1 MKREILDILIKKG
14 IITKDDLEGLKDP
27 EKELLYL
34 NKITYDNI
42 ADATAEYYKLQ
53 RVYLPLDVKPVIEIP
68 VDIAKKYNVFPYKIE
83 RNKLYLAMS
92 DPADINATDS
102 VKIATGLD
110 VIPVVAAAN
119 EIERAVKRWIEREET
134 DMDIEMSIEENE
146 EEDLEAPDSPAIKI
160 VRDIIE
166 GALLEEASDIHIE
179 PHKDRTEVRYR
190 IDGVLQSISKYPKN
204 MHFPIVSRI
213 KVMARLNIT
222 ERRIPQDGRIML
234 KRPKEADL
242 RVSTMPTI
250 HGEKVV
256 IRILN
261 KERKIATLEELG
273 YSGISLERILK
284 SIRSPYGMILLTG
297 PTGSGKTTTLYS
309 ILSRVYSD
317 DINIITVED
326 PPEYEFPGV
335 NQVQINEKTGL
346 TFATALRSILRQD
359 PDIIMIG
366 EIRDEETARIAVQ
379 AAMTGHL
386 VLSTLHTNDASSA
399 PTRLFDMGIEPYL
412 VASSLV
418 CVAAQRLARK
428 VCPYCAEEYV
438 LDDNDPVNEI
448 LNLHGAKVKRGKGCP
463 HCNYTGY
470 KGRTAIT
477 EVLYVDSKIREL
489 IRKNASE
496 KEIRE
501 QAVKN
506 GMITLKESA
515 REKVIQGIISP
526 EEAVRNIFSF

>member
-1 MKREILDILIKKG
+1 VKREILDILIKRG
-14 IITKDDLEGLKDP
+14 IITKNDLEGLKDP

-42 ADATAEYYKLQ
+42 ADATAEYFKLQ
-53 RVYLPLDVKPVIEIP
+53 RVYLPTDIKPAIEIP

-83 RNKLYLAMS
+83 KDKLYLAMS
-92 DPADINATDS
+92 DPSDINATDS
-102 VKIATGLD
+102 IKIATGFD

-119 EIERAVKRWIEREET
+119 EIERAIKRWIEHEES
-134 DMDIEMSIEENE
+134 DVDIEMNE
-146 EEDLEAPDSPAIKI
+146 EDDEEEILDDSPAIKM

-179 PHKDRTEVRYR
+179 PRKDRTEVRYR
-190 IDGVLQSISKYPKN
+190 IDGALQSISKYPKN
-204 MHFPIVSRI
+204 MHSSIVSRI
-213 KVMARLNIT
+213 KVMAKLNIT

-242 RVSTMPTI
+242 RISTIPTI

-261 KERKIATLEELG
+261 KEKKIATLEELG
-273 YSGISLERILK
+273 YSGISLEKILK
-284 SIRSPYGMILLTG
+284 SIKSPYGMILLTG

-317 DINIITVED
+317 NINIITVED
-326 PPEYEFPGV
+326 PPEYEFPGI

-379 AAMTGHL
+379 SAMTGHL
-386 VLSTLHTNDASSA
+386 VLSTLHTNDAVSA
-399 PTRLFDMGIEPYL
+399 PTRLFDMGVEPYL

-418 CVAAQRLARK
+418 CVVAQRLAKK
-428 VCPYCAEEYV
+428 VCPYCAEEYI
-438 LDDNDPVNEI
+438 LDDNDPANEI
-448 LNLHGAKVKRGKGCP
+448 LNLKGVKVKKGKGCV

-477 EVLYVDSKIREL
+477 EVLYIDGKIREL
-489 IRKNASE
+489 IRNNASE
-496 KEIRE
+496 EEIKK
-501 QAVKN
+501 QAVEN
-506 GMITLKESA
+506 GMVTLKESA

-526 EEAVRNIFSF
+526 EEAIKNIFSF

>member
-1 MKREILDILIKKG
+1 MRREILDILIKKG

-27 EKELLYL
+27 EKELLYS
-34 NKITYDNI
+34 NKITYSDI

-53 RVYLPLDVKPVIEIP
+53 RVYLPSDIKPVIEIP

-102 VKIATGLD
+102 VKIATGFD
-110 VIPVVAAAN
+110 VIPVVAATN

-134 DMDIEMSIEENE
+134 DTDIEMSTEED
-146 EEDLEAPDSPAIKI
+146 EEDLEAPDAPAIKL

-179 PHKDRTEVRYR
+179 PRKDRTEVRYR
-190 IDGVLQSISKYPKN
+190 IDGILQSVSKYPKS
-204 MHFPIVSRI
+204 MHSSIVSRI
-213 KVMARLNIT
+213 KIMARLNIT

-242 RVSTMPTI
+242 RVSTIPTI

-256 IRILN
+256 IRVLN

-273 YSGISLERILK
+273 YTGISLERILK
-284 SIRSPYGMILLTG
+284 SIESPYGMILLTG

-309 ILSRVYSD
+309 ILSRAYSD

-335 NQVQINEKTGL
+335 NQIQINEKTGL

-366 EIRDEETARIAVQ
+366 EIRDEETAKIAVQ

-386 VLSTLHTNDASSA
+386 VLSTLHTNDAVSA
-399 PTRLFDMGIEPYL
+399 PTRLFDMGVEPYL

-418 CVAAQRLARK
+418 CVAAQRLAKK
-428 VCPYCAEEYV
+428 VCPYCAEEYI
-438 LDDNDPVNEI
+438 LDDNDPINEV
-448 LNLHGAKVKRGKGCP
+448 LDLHGVKVKRGKGCV

-477 EVLYVDSKIREL
+477 EVLYVDSEIREL

-496 KEIRE
+496 EEIRK
-501 QAVKN
+501 QAIKN